1 MAAELKYMKNRYF
14 FSPGFVLGFLILLI
28 FPTFIKA
35 QISNVRLID
44 SRKNTATVSSNVV
57 LLEQMVFDL
66 INRTREENG
75 LKKLIWCEDAA
86 KIARMHSSNMANFN
100 FFSHTG
106 TDGKRVSDR
115 ADSFGLR
122 NWRLIGENIAYNAGF
137 ENPVERAVYGW
148 MNSPGHRQNILRDNW
163 KETGIGIAV
172 GPQGK
177 YYITQVFLQRK

>member
-1 MAAELKYMKNRYF
+1 MKNSYF
-14 FSPGFVLGFLILLI
+14 FSPAFVLGFLIFLI
-28 FPTFIKA
+28 FPTFTQAQNSKA
-35 QISNVRLID
+35 RLID
-44 SRKNTATVSSNVV
+44 SRKNTAAASTSLV
-57 LLEQMVFDL
+57 LLEQSVFDL

-86 KIARMHSSNMANFN
+86 KVARIHSSNMASFN

-106 TDGKRVSDR
+106 IDGKRVSDR
-115 ADSFGLR
+115 ADSIGLR
-122 NWRLIGENIAYNAGF
+122 SWRLIGENIAYNAGF

-177 YYITQVFLQRK
+177 YYITQVFLLRK